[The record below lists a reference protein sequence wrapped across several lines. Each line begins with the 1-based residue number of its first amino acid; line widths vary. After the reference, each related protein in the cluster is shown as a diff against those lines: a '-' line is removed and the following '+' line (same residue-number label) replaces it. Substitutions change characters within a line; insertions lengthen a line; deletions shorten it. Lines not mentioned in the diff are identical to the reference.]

1 MSDRM
6 TPNFS
11 GPLGFSRIIFKAQLG
26 TGEVAPCVRAS
37 AAASFI
43 FRFVDAEELIGW
55 IRQRFRQEVVP
66 HPSNSHEVEL
76 GFGDGASDAQ

>member
-43 FRFVDAEELIGW
+43 FRFVDAED
-55 IRQRFRQEVVP
+55 
-66 HPSNSHEVEL
+66 S
-76 GFGDGASDAQ
+76 